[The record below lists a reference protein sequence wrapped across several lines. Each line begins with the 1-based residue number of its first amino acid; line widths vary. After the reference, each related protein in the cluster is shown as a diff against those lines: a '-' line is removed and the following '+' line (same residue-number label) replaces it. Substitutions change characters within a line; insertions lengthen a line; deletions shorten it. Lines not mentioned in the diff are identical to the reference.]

1 LSHSHST
8 NPIQTEHLE
17 PQSKRYRDT
26 VKITVIGAVVDT
38 LLGVVKIII
47 GFAAQSQALIADGV
61 HSFSDLAT
69 DVIVLYA
76 AKHSQQEADEDHPY
90 GHARFETVATVA
102 LGIALIGVAIGI
114 SLNAL
119 SRIFEPEVL
128 PTPGVFAL
136 LVAGFSIVAK
146 EVIYQYT
153 MRVADKYNSA
163 MLRANAWHSRTDALS
178 SVIVLIGIG
187 GSMAGLWYLDAVAAV
202 GVGIM
207 VGKIGWDL
215 AFTSLRELVDTGLE
229 QERVEAIRTAIM
241 CVDGVKSLHVLRSR
255 RMAGEALVDVHIQ
268 VEPRISVSEGHFVS
282 ETVRSKIIKE
292 IEEVADVM
300 VHIDPE
306 DDESVPS
313 NTALPMRT
321 EVLRLLG
328 EQWAGIEATKT
339 IINSRLHYL
348 DGFVEVD
355 ITLPLSILSGTVGT
369 SLDEVRNQ
377 LQMDFDKVADKLEF
391 ISVIRLQFS

>member
-1 LSHSHST
+1 MSHSHST
-8 NPIQTEHLE
+8 NPLHTEHID
-17 PQSKRYRDT
+17 PHSKRYRET
-26 VKITVIGAVVDT
+26 VKITVIGAVIDT
-38 LLGVVKIII
+38 ILGIVKIVI
-47 GFAAQSQALIADGV
+47 GLAAQSQALIADGI

-69 DVIVLYA
+69 DAIVLYA
-76 AKHSQQEADEDHPY
+76 AKHSHQEADEEHPY
-90 GHARFETVATVA
+90 GHGRFETVATVA
-102 LGIALIGVAIGI
+102 LGVALIGVAVGI
-114 SLNAL
+114 TLNAVTRL
-119 SRIFEPEVL
+119 FEPEVL
-128 PTPGVFAL
+128 PTPGTWAL
-136 LVAGFSIVAK
+136 IIAAFSVLLK

-178 SVIVLIGIG
+178 SVIVFIGIG

-202 GVGIM
+202 GVGVM

-215 AFTSLRELVDTGLE
+215 AFSSLRELVDTGLE
-229 QERVEAIRTAIM
+229 QERVEAIRSAILG
-241 CVDGVKSLHVLRSR
+241 VDGVKSLHILRTR

-306 DDESVPS
+306 DDESVQL

-321 EVLRLLG
+321 EVLGQLQ
-328 EQWAGIEATKT
+328 EQWKCIAAAET
-339 IINSRLHYL
+339 IINTRLHYL
-348 DGFVEVD
+348 DGAVEVD
-355 ITLPLSILSGTVGT
+355 ITLPLSVLSVTGEISPDVAR
-369 SLDEVRNQ
+369 DQ
-377 LQMDFDKVADKLEF
+377 LQADFNAVVAKLEF

>member
-8 NPIQTEHLE
+8 SPLHTEHLD
-17 PQSKRYRDT
+17 PHSNRYRET
-26 VKITVIGAVVDT
+26 VKITVIGAVIDT
-38 LLGVVKIII
+38 FLGVVKIII
-47 GFAAQSQALIADGV
+47 GLAAQSQALIADGI

-76 AKHSQQEADEDHPY
+76 AKHSHQEADEEHPY

-102 LGIALIGVAIGI
+102 LGVALIGVAIGI

-119 SRIFEPEVL
+119 MRLFEPEFL
-128 PTPGVFAL
+128 PTPGIWAL
-136 LVAGFSIVAK
+136 IIAGFSVLAK

-153 MRVADKYNSA
+153 MRVANKYNSD

-178 SVIVLIGIG
+178 SIIVFVGIG
-187 GSMAGLWYLDAVAAV
+187 GSMAGLWYLDAIAAV
-202 GVGIM
+202 GVGVL

-215 AFTSLRELVDTGLE
+215 AFSSLRELVDTGLE
-229 QERVEAIRTAIM
+229 QERIDAIRSAILG
-241 CVDGVKSLHVLRSR
+241 VDGVKSLHILRTR

-292 IEEVADVM
+292 IEEVTDVM

-306 DDESVPS
+306 DDEAVPS
-313 NTALPMRT
+313 NTKLPMRT
-321 EVLRLLG
+321 EVLRLLQG
-328 EQWAGIEATKT
+328 QWKHIEAAEK
-339 IINSRLHYL
+339 IINTRLHYL
-348 DGFVEVD
+348 DGAVEVD
-355 ITLPLSILSGTVGT
+355 ITLPLSVLPGTVGT
-369 SLDEVRNQ
+369 SPDVACNQ
-377 LQMDFDKVADKLEF
+377 LQTDFNEVADKLEF